1 MARVHVLDSTIANR
15 IAAGEVVERPSGVV
29 KELVENAID
38 AGATR
43 IEVRIKQGGIEEIQV
58 IDDGCGMDSEDAILA
73 FERHATSKIIQESDL
88 WNIHTLGF
96 RGEALPSIASVS
108 DVEMFTC
115 DGKEGTHIHLNNGKV
130 IEKGSASF
138 RVGTQ
143 MIVRDLFFAIPARLK
158 HLKAV
163 PYEISMVNEIV
174 SKLALA
180 NPTIAFTFY
189 SDDKEMFRSSGN
201 GDYITLL
208 YSVYGKEVA
217 KSAIPVEVSD
227 DDFKISGYIC
237 LPSVTRSNRK
247 TILTFMNSRIIVNYY
262 LQSAILNGYQEY
274 IPEKRYP
281 LVFLNIEM
289 SASLVDVNVHPS
301 KWEVR
306 LSKEKQLYGLM
317 ENAIHHTLAE
327 HMHKQ
332 SSLIS
337 NSILSK
343 EIKEEFEVRKQ
354 QSEVNIV
361 VEEKQPVKVEQPA
374 LFDYEYRPTAPLVK
388 VAEKKVAIEYPQYE
402 TKKQE
407 ITEIVEKKVDNV
419 ENVVENVEKH
429 DVFVDKSVEK
439 VENHK
444 GVVEKNEEY
453 VENSVEEP
461 IISIPFDVIGQL
473 HGSYILASN
482 EEGLV
487 IIDQHAAN
495 ERIRYEEVRKA
506 FENRAISSQ
515 PLLVPYVLSVNR
527 SVMIHFDRVSEA
539 LQVLGFIVDQF
550 GENELIVR
558 ETPLWMQVQ
567 NEEQFIQDLIDR
579 IMDEK
584 KIELTQLK
592 KHALATLACHSSIRF
607 NRVLSKEEMEE
618 TIRRLMQCENP
629 YHCPHGRPT
638 YIVYEDNK
646 LRKLFERG

>member
-1 MARVHVLDSTIANR
+1 MARVHVLDSVIANR

-38 AGATR
+38 AGASR
-43 IEVRIKQGGIEEIQV
+43 IEVRIRQGGIEEIQV
-58 IDDGCGMDSEDAILA
+58 IDDGCGMDREDAILA
-73 FERHATSKIIQESDL
+73 FERHATSKIQQESDL

-115 DGKEGTHIHLNNGKV
+115 DGKEATHIHLNNGNV
-130 IEKGSASF
+130 VEKGSAPF

-163 PYEISMVNEIV
+163 PYEIGMVNEIV

-180 NPTIAFTFY
+180 NPKIAFTFY

-201 GDYITLL
+201 GDYVTLL

-274 IPEKRYP
+274 IPEKRFP

-289 SASLVDVNVHPS
+289 SANLVDVNVHPS

-306 LSKEKQLYGLM
+306 LSKEKQLYGLL
-317 ENAIHHTLAE
+317 ENAIRYTLAQ

-337 NSILSK
+337 NGILAD
-343 EIKEEFEVRKQ
+343 EIKEEFEVQKT
-354 QSEVNIV
+354 QSLEKPI
-361 VEEKQPVKVEQPA
+361 EEKKIVKVEQPA
-374 LFDYEYRPTAPLVK
+374 LFDTEYRPIPSLVK
-388 VAEKKVAIEYPQYE
+388 VADKEVAIEYSTYE
-402 TKKQE
+402 PKVSVQS
-407 ITEIVEKKVDNV
+407 EIVEKLDAIV
-419 ENVVENVEKH
+419 ENTIESVEKIVENVEK
-429 DVFVDKSVEK
+429 DDETVENSAIEVEK
-439 VENHK
+439 VS
-444 GVVEKNEEY
+444 EERI
-453 VENSVEEP
+453 S
-461 IISIPFDVIGQL
+461 SIPFDVIGQL

-495 ERIRYEEVRKA
+495 ERIRYEEVRKNL
-506 FENRAISSQ
+506 EESVISSQ
-515 PLLVPYVLSVNR
+515 PLLVPYVLNVNKN
-527 SVMIHFDRVSEA
+527 VMIHFERVNEA
-539 LQVLGFIVDQF
+539 LSVLGFVIEQF
-550 GENELIVR
+550 GEREVIVR

-618 TIRRLMQCENP
+618 TIRRLMMCENP

-638 YIVYEDNK
+638 YIVYEDSK

>member
-1 MARVHVLDSTIANR
+1 MARVHVLDSVIANR

-29 KELVENAID
+29 KELVENSID
-38 AGATR
+38 AGASR

-115 DGKEGTHIHLNNGKV
+115 DGKEGTHIHFNNGKV
-130 IEKGSASF
+130 IEKGSAPF

-163 PYEISMVNEIV
+163 PYETSMVNEIV

-180 NPTIAFTFY
+180 NPQIAFTFY

-274 IPEKRYP
+274 IPDKRYP

-289 SASLVDVNVHPS
+289 STSLVDVNVHPS

-306 LSKEKQLYGLM
+306 LSKEKQLYGLL
-317 ENAIHHTLAE
+317 ENAIQHTLAE

-337 NSILSK
+337 NSILSN
-343 EIKEEFEVRKQ
+343 EIKEEFEMRKQ
-354 QSEVNIV
+354 QSVENVV
-361 VEEKQPVKVEQPA
+361 VEEKQPSKAEQPA
-374 LFDYEYRPTAPLVK
+374 LFDYEYRPTTPLVK
-388 VAEKKVAIEYPQYE
+388 VAEKEVAIEYPKFE
-402 TKKQE
+402 PIKQDV
-407 ITEIVEKKVDNV
+407 TEIVEKVDTIV

-429 DVFVDKSVEK
+429 DENVDNTVEI
-439 VENHK
+439 VENIDESV
-444 GVVEKNEEY
+444 GNELKERIS
-453 VENSVEEP
+453 SV
-461 IISIPFDVIGQL
+461 PFDVIGQL

-495 ERIRYEEVRKA
+495 ERIRYEEVRKNL
-506 FENRAISSQ
+506 ENSVISSQ
-515 PLLVPYVLSVNR
+515 PLLVPYVLSVNK
-527 SVMIHFDRVSEA
+527 SVMIHFDRVNEA
-539 LQVLGFIVDQF
+539 LQALGFVIEQF
-550 GENELIVR
+550 GESELIVR

-584 KIELTQLK
+584 NIELTYLK

-638 YIVYEDNK
+638 YIVYEDTK